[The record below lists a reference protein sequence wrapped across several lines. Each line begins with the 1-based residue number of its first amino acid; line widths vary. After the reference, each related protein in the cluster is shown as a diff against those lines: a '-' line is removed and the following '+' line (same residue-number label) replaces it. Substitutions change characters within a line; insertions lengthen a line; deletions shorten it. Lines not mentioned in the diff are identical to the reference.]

1 MQHET
6 GCRSRGLLEPRMTG
20 TLQKLCCAIT
30 LAAIPAAATAHSAD
44 FMFRANV
51 DGRILEGQ
59 PLHWNA
65 NEMWLLGRDGQL
77 YDFNPKTAR
86 DAQKTGAHFAS
97 YSASEMKEA
106 LEHEFGNTFEVSS
119 IRHYVV
125 VHPRGERDE
134 WCDRFE
140 QLYDRFN
147 HYFSVRGFQM
157 KEPEFPLIAVVYR
170 THEEFMRRVSA
181 DGVQVTPNLLGVY
194 VPKSNRVFL
203 YDVTAHSNG
212 ADWSQNAST
221 IIHEAT
227 HQMAFNTG
235 IHRRF
240 ADTPRWLAEGLAT
253 MFEAPGVWNA
263 QYDRTQSDRINR
275 GRLNGFREYVK
286 TRRSP
291 GSLASLLT
299 SDTPFQS
306 DIDGS
311 YAEAWAL
318 SFYLCETQPRA
329 YSEFLART
337 AKRPTFENYTAVER
351 MSDFQSIFGNEMKIF
366 ETKFLHYMEDV
377 K

>member
-1 MQHET
+1 V
-6 GCRSRGLLEPRMTG
+6 
-20 TLQKLCCAIT
+20 
-30 LAAIPAAATAHSAD
+30 SA
-44 FMFRANV
+44 
-51 DGRILEGQ
+51 
-59 PLHWNA
+59 
-65 NEMWLLGRDGQL
+65 
-77 YDFNPKTAR
+77 
-86 DAQKTGAHFAS
+86 
-97 YSASEMKEA
+97 
-106 LEHEFGNTFEVSS
+106 

-125 VHPRGERDE
+125 VHPRGERDQ
-134 WCDRFE
+134 WPDRFE

-147 HYFSVRGFQM
+147 HYFSVRGFQL
-157 KEPEFPLIAVVYR
+157 KEPEFPLVAVVFR

-181 DGVQVTPNLLGVY
+181 DGVQASPNLLGVY

-235 IHRRF
+235 IHHRF
-240 ADTPRWLAEGLAT
+240 ATTPKWLAEGLAT

-275 GRLNGFREYVK
+275 GRLNGFREYVTK
-286 TRRSP
+286 RRSP
-291 GSLASLLT
+291 GSLATLLT
-299 SDTPFQS
+299 SDTLFQS
-306 DIDGS
+306 DVDGA

-329 YSEFLART
+329 YSELLTRI
-337 AKRPTFENYTAVER
+337 AKRPAFGDYSAVER
-351 MSDFQSIFGNEMKIF
+351 MADFQSIFGSEMKIF
-366 ETKFLHYMEDV
+366 DTKFLHYMQDV